1 MTSRYDDIINLPHH
15 VSPTRQ
21 RMSMHDRAA
30 QFAPFA
36 ALVGYDEAVA
46 ETARLTESRP
56 ELDEQE
62 QRAINER
69 LAFIADHIHE
79 HPEVRIKYFVPDEHK
94 SGGAIVEVSG
104 KTYRISNTDATIV
117 MTDGCKIRLSDII
130 DLSIG

>member
-1 MTSRYDDIINLPHH
+1 MSRYDDIINLPHH
-15 VSPTRQ
+15 VSPTRK

-36 ALVGYDEAVA
+36 ALVGYDDAVA
-46 ETARLTESRP
+46 ETARLTEVRP

-69 LAFIADHIHE
+69 LAYIADHIHE
-79 HPEVRIKYFVPDEHK
+79 QTEVRIKYFVPDEHK

-104 KTYRISNTDATIV
+104 KVKKISATDATIV
-117 MTDGCKIRLSDII
+117 LTDGCKIRLSDII